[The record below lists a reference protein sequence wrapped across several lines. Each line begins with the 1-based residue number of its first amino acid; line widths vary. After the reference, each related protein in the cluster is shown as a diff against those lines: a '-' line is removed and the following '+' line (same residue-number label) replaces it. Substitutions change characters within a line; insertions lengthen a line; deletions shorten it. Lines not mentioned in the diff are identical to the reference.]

1 MVRLQSWCS
10 FVSLGDFPFL
20 GRFIFEACDF
30 LSKAEGNSV
39 CISGAGDKMHLSW
52 VEQDEGK
59 NTDKCEMLWIHI
71 QNKEISHTVRKSPGL
86 NPSLLLL

>member
-20 GRFIFEACDF
+20 GFIFEACDF
-30 LSKAEGNSV
+30 LSKAEGNSG
-39 CISGAGDKMHLSW
+39 CISGAGNKTQLSW
-52 VEQDEGK
+52 VEQDGGRD
-59 NTDKCEMLWIHI
+59 TDKCEMLWIHV

-86 NPSLLLL
+86 NPNLLLL